1 MSAPSV
7 KGATGTPDATRPLR
21 VAVVGAGYLGRIHAK
36 IYSEMEHVELV
47 AVLDSDPERAGQVAA
62 EFGGLAVSSRA
73 ELPEQLDAVSVVV
86 PTTAHAD
93 VAVPL
98 LERGVPCLVEKP
110 LADGLEA
117 ADRILAAAE
126 ASGALLTVGHV
137 ERYQP
142 GIRRVRE
149 LGLRPRFIECHRLSG
164 FSFRAMDV
172 GVVHDLMIHDLDLV
186 LHLMGSEVKEV
197 DAAGGAILTRTEDLA
212 SVRLIFENGGR
223 ANVTA
228 SRVSLEPMRRL
239 RLFSPESYVSLDFT
253 KNYGLVVR
261 KGPNWEEG
269 RAQLQDL
276 DPASLAELAGRTD
289 FVQGGLLDV
298 VPLELGG
305 GERPLQAE
313 LTAFLGCVRTGA
325 EPEVTGADGRRAL
338 ALAERIADQIR
349 EQAW

>member
-1 MSAPSV
+1 MSAAGEP
-7 KGATGTPDATRPLR
+7 GTSEPLR

-36 IYSEMEHVELV
+36 IYSEMPSVELI
-47 AVLDSDPERAGQVAA
+47 AVVDSDLARAGAVAA
-62 EFGGLAVSSRA
+62 EFGGQALGTLE
-73 ELPEQLDAVSVVV
+73 ELPGDLDAVSVVV

-110 LADGLEA
+110 LADTLEA
-117 ADRILAAAE
+117 ADRIIAAAE

-149 LGLRPRFIECHRLSG
+149 LGLQPRFIECHRLSS

-197 DAAGGAILTRTEDLA
+197 DAAGGAILTQTEDLA

-261 KGPNWEEG
+261 KGPHWETG

-276 DPASLAELAGRTD
+276 DPASLAELAGRMD
-289 FVQGGLLDV
+289 FVQGDMLDV
-298 VPLELGG
+298 VPLELGE

-313 LTAFLGCVRTGA
+313 LTAFLGCVRTGGA
-325 EPEVTGADGRRAL
+325 PEVTGADGRRAL
-338 ALAERIADQIR
+338 ALAERISDQIR